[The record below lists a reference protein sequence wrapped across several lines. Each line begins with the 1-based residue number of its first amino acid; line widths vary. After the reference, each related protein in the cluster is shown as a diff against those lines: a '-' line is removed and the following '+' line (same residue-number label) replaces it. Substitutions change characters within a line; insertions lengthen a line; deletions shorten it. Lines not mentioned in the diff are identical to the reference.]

1 MSETAGKTLTVATVL
16 CGVCSVLVAGAV
28 VVLKP
33 KQIFNADIDF
43 KKNVL
48 MAAGMYTP
56 SADINEVFK
65 TVEPIVV
72 NLETGKI
79 AEGVDVNTFDVAKAE
94 KDPSSVVE
102 LSKKEDVAGIK
113 KISKLQK
120 VFLVKKDGEIDQI
133 VLHVYGKGLWSTMK
147 GFVSLDKDGV
157 TVRGFNYYAHGETPG
172 LGGEV
177 DNPKWIAQWPGK
189 KVYNEEFKP
198 AIDVLKALVDPNDPQ
213 AMYKIDGLSGATLTA
228 NGVENT
234 FQFWMSE
241 AGYGKFLENLRNG
254 EIQ

>member
-1 MSETAGKTLTVATVL
+1 MADTAGKTITVAAVL

-33 KQIFNADIDF
+33 KQAFNADIDF

-48 MAAGMYTP
+48 MAAGMLKP
-56 SADINEVFK
+56 GVDVNEAFQSI
-65 TVEPIVV
+65 EPIVV
-72 NLETGKI
+72 DLETGKT
-79 AEGVDVNTFDVAKAE
+79 AEGVNPASFDASKAE
-94 KDPSSVVE
+94 KDPSTTVM
-102 LSKKEDVAGIK
+102 LNRTEDFAGIK

-120 VFLVKKDGEIDQI
+120 VYLVKKDGALDQI

-147 GFVSLDKDGV
+147 GFLALDKDAV

-177 DNPKWIAQWPGK
+177 DNPKWISQWPGK
-189 KVYNEEFKP
+189 KVYTEDMKP
-198 AIDVLKALVDPNDPQ
+198 ATDVIKGNVSPEDPR
-213 AMYKIDGLSGATLTA
+213 AAYKIDGLSGATLTA

-234 FQFWMSE
+234 FQFWMSDK
-241 AGYGKFLENLRNG
+241 GYGKFLENVRSG